1 MSINN
6 KNKLKENN
14 KKYNL
19 DTTHC
24 SIANKIENDDTN
36 IIPN

>member
-19 DTTHC
+19 NSTHC
-24 SIANKIENDDTN
+24 SIAGKIKTEKLE
-36 IIPN
+36 